1 MRRAPRGAGKER
13 EAVKKYII
21 PALSILA
28 IWALASF
35 AANRAF
41 LPAPTTAFIEFYHEM
56 VKGPLPLHLAISLY
70 RITAALT
77 LAFIPAFALGVSA
90 GLNPRFDRIVSPA
103 MYLLYPVPKIALLP
117 VILLFLGLGN
127 LSKIVLIALIVFFQF
142 YLNFRDEAASISPR
156 YFNSLHSLGGNR
168 RDLLRHVIFPAL
180 LPRIFS
186 SLRMTLGTAIAVLFM
201 TETFATSEG
210 IGWYV
215 MDAWARVS
223 YPQMYAGI
231 IALSLMGLILFALID
246 LAQKKNCTWSS

>member
-1 MRRAPRGAGKER
+1 
-13 EAVKKYII
+13 VKKYII
-21 PALSILA
+21 PSVSILA
-28 IWALASF
+28 IWAFASLAV
-35 AANRAF
+35 NRAF
-41 LPAPTTAFIEFYHEM
+41 LPSPALAFIEFYNEM
-56 VKGPLPLHLAISLY
+56 RKGNLPIHLGISLF

-77 LAFIPAFALGVSA
+77 LAFIPAFFLGVGA
-90 GLNPRFDRIVSPA
+90 GLNPRIDRIVSPA
-103 MYLLYPVPKIALLP
+103 MYLLYPIPKIALLP
-117 VILLFLGLGN
+117 VVLLFLGLGN
-127 LSKIVLIALIVFFQF
+127 LSKIFLIALIVFFQF

-156 YFNSLHSLGGNR
+156 YFNSLYSLGGTR

-231 IALSLMGLILFALID
+231 IALSFMGLILFALLD
-246 LAQKKNCTWSS
+246 LAQKKTCKWPS

>member
-1 MRRAPRGAGKER
+1 M
-13 EAVKKYII
+13 KKYII
-21 PALSILA
+21 PSVSILA
-28 IWALASF
+28 IWALASI
-35 AANRAF
+35 AVHRAF
-41 LPAPTTAFIEFYHEM
+41 LPSPALAFIEFYDEIL
-56 VKGPLPLHLAISLY
+56 KGNLSVHLGISLF

-77 LAFIPAFALGVSA
+77 LAFIPAFILGVSA
-90 GLNPRFDRIVSPA
+90 GLNPRVDRIVSPA
-103 MYLLYPVPKIALLP
+103 MYLLYPIPKIALLP
-117 VILLFLGLGN
+117 VVLLFLGLGN
-127 LSKIVLIALIVFFQF
+127 LSKIFLIALIVFFQF

-156 YFNSLHSLGGNR
+156 YFNSLYSLGGNR

-231 IALSLMGLILFALID
+231 IALSFMGLVLFALLD
-246 LAQKKNCTWSS
+246 LAQKKACKWSL